1 MGPETGVVRVWDLD
15 LMVEVEAEGVVV
27 VGMVVVLW
35 CAVGLGVEVGVVLG
49 VEVVVDG
56 EEEAPM

>member
-1 MGPETGVVRVWDLD
+1 MVRVWDLD
-15 LMVEVEAEGVVV
+15 LMVEVEAERVVV